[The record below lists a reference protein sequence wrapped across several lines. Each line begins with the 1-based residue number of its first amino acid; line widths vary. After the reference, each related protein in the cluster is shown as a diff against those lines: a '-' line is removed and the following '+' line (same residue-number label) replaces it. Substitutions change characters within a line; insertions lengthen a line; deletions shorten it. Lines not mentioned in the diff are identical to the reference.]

1 MAYSDRDRLIALA
14 GIYQSAWCVT
24 RIAGTGTVDTQTM
37 EPCIHAIF
45 QVDSDSVAAVFG
57 PPQAVASGA
66 RQIAGHLTGQTK
78 RDMEMTR
85 YVVSLIKLEGT
96 LSGRQD
102 MLKTIGGGIEA
113 GRAKLNH
120 FALMHP
126 NMLAHLGDLYSTTLS
141 RLQPRIMV
149 RGTELY
155 LQNPDNQNRI
165 RALLLGGVRAAMLWR
180 QVGGKRRHI
189 LLSQRSIAAEARAYL
204 KESAD
209 A

>member
-14 GIYQSAWCVT
+14 GIYQSAWCVS
-24 RIAGTGTVDTQTM
+24 RIASTGTVDTETM

-45 QVDSDSVAAVFG
+45 QVDADSVTAVFG
-57 PPQAVASGA
+57 PPAATASGA

-96 LSGRQD
+96 LSGRKD
-102 MLKTIGGGIEA
+102 VLKAVGDGIEA
-113 GRAKLNH
+113 GRAKLAH

-126 NMLAHLGDLYSTTLS
+126 NILAHLGDLYSNTLS

-149 RGTELY
+149 RGAELY

-189 LLSQRSIAAEARAYL
+189 LFNQRQIAAEARAYL
-204 KESAD
+204 KEVTKA
-209 A
+209 

>member
-14 GIYQSAWCVT
+14 GIYQSAWCVS
-24 RIAGTGTVDTQTM
+24 RIASTGTVDIETM

-45 QVDSDSVAAVFG
+45 QVDADSVTAVFG
-57 PPQAVASGA
+57 PPAAIASGA

-96 LSGRQD
+96 LSGRKD
-102 MLKTIGGGIEA
+102 VLKAIGDGIEA
-113 GRAKLNH
+113 GRVKLAH

-126 NMLAHLGDLYSTTLS
+126 NILAHLGDLYSNTLS

-149 RGTELY
+149 RGAELY

-189 LLSQRSIAAEARAYL
+189 LFNQRQIAAEARAYL
-204 KESAD
+204 KEVTKA
-209 A
+209 

>member
-24 RIAGTGTVDTQTM
+24 RIARTGTVDTKTM

-45 QVDSDSVAAVFG
+45 QVDADSVAAVFG
-57 PPQAVASGA
+57 PPGAVTTGA

-78 RDMEMTR
+78 RDMELTR
-85 YVVSLIKLEGT
+85 YTVSLIKLEMT
-96 LSGRQD
+96 LSRHQD
-102 MLKTIGGGIEA
+102 ILNAISDGIET
-113 GRAKLNH
+113 GRTKLDH

-126 NMLAHLGDLYSTTLS
+126 NILAYLGDLYSNTLS
-141 RLQPRIMV
+141 KLQPRILV
-149 RGTELY
+149 KGTESY

-189 LLSQRSIAAEARAYL
+189 LFGQRRIADEARAYL
-204 KESAD
+204 QETVD